1 MENWY
6 PMSTTNDKKRRAI
19 ALFSGGLD
27 STLAAWLVKKQGVEV
42 IALNVDIGFG
52 STKSKLEHMQN
63 MCDQIGV
70 ELRTLDIR
78 DQYLREILF
87 NPKYGYGKNFNPCI
101 DCHGNMFKIAKGLM
115 EPWGADFLISGEVV
129 GQRPMSQRRDALDIV
144 TKLSE
149 TDDLLLRPLSAKALP
164 PTLPEREGWV
174 DREQL
179 LGITGRNREVQLK
192 LAEEIGLKDF
202 EKPGGGCLLT
212 DENFSKKLA
221 EFVKYDTLE
230 VEDIALL
237 KCGRHLRLPDGAK
250 LVVGRHQEDNA
261 MIDAAITP
269 KYRKIR
275 LLDATGPVAAVS
287 ANATDADKALAA
299 KITATYGKT
308 RPGQTYE
315 VQVGDE
321 VLKVEPFESKE
332 PCQRYFINR

>member
-1 MENWY
+1 M
-6 PMSTTNDKKRRAI
+6 PTNPTPNSEKTKRRAI

-27 STLAAWLVKKQGVEV
+27 STLAVWLVKRQGVEV

-63 MCDQIGV
+63 MCDQVGV

-101 DCHGNMFKIAKGLM
+101 DCHGNMFRIAKELM
-115 EPWGADFLISGEVV
+115 EPWSADFLISGEVV
-129 GQRPMSQRRDALDIV
+129 GQRPMSQRRDALDLV
-144 TKLSE
+144 TNLSE
-149 TDDLLLRPLSAKALP
+149 TSDILLRPLSAKVLP

-192 LAEEIGLKDF
+192 LAEEIGLKDY

-221 EFVKYDTLE
+221 EFVQYDTLE

-250 LVVGRHQEDNA
+250 LVIGRHKEDNA

-269 KYRKIR
+269 KYEKIR
-275 LLDATGPVAAVS
+275 LLEATGPIAAIS
-287 ANATDADKALAA
+287 KKATAQDRALAA
-299 KITATYGKT
+299 KLTATYGKT
-308 RPGQTYE
+308 KPGQTYK

-321 VLKVEPFESKE
+321 VFEVEPYESKAE
-332 PCQRYFINR
+332 CQKYFINI

>member
-1 MENWY
+1 MNPTKSE
-6 PMSTTNDKKRRAI
+6 KRRAI

-27 STLAAWLVKKQGVEV
+27 STLAIWLVKRQGVEV
-42 IALNVDIGFG
+42 VALNIDIGFG

-63 MCDQIGV
+63 MCDQVGV

-101 DCHGNMFKIAKGLM
+101 DCHGNMFKIAKELM
-115 EPWGADFLISGEVV
+115 APWEADFLISGEVV
-129 GQRPMSQRRDALDIV
+129 GQRPMSQRRDALDLV
-144 TKLSE
+144 TGLSE
-149 TDDLLLRPLSAKALP
+149 TSDILLRPLSAKVLP

-179 LGITGRNREVQLK
+179 LGITGRSRDVQLK

-221 EFVKYDTLE
+221 EFIKYDTLE

-250 LVVGRHQEDNA
+250 LVVGRHKEDNE
-261 MIDAAITP
+261 MILAALSP
-269 KYRKIR
+269 KYLKIR
-275 LLDATGPVAAVS
+275 LLNATGPVAALS
-287 ANATDADKALAA
+287 ANATKADRELAA
-299 KITATYGKT
+299 RITATYGKT
-308 RPGQTYE
+308 NPEERYE
-315 VQVGDE
+315 VQVGEE
-321 VLKVEPFESKE
+321 VLTVRPFDSKA
-332 PCQRYFINR
+332 PCQRYFINL

>member
-1 MENWY
+1 M
-6 PMSTTNDKKRRAI
+6 KAI

-27 STLAAWLVKKQGVEV
+27 STLAIKLIKDQGIEV
-42 IALNVDIGFG
+42 IALNIDIGFG
-52 STKSKLEHMQN
+52 STKSKLDHMQN
-63 MCDQIGV
+63 MCDQVGV

-101 DCHGNMFKIAKGLM
+101 DCHGNMFKIAKELM
-115 EPWGADFLISGEVV
+115 EPWGASFLISGEVV
-129 GQRPMSQRRDALDIV
+129 GQRPMSQRRDALDLV
-144 TKLSE
+144 TGLSE
-149 TDDLLLRPLSAKALP
+149 TDDILLRPLSAKALP

-174 DREQL
+174 DREKL

-192 LAEEIGLKDF
+192 MAEEMGLKDF

-212 DENFSKKLA
+212 DENFSKKLE
-221 EFVKYDTLE
+221 EFIKYDTLE

-250 LVVGRHQEDNA
+250 LVIGRHKEDNE

-269 KYRKIR
+269 KYKKIR
-275 LLDATGPVAAVS
+275 LLNAIGPIAAISADAS
-287 ANATDADKALAA
+287 EADRELAA
-299 KITATYGKT
+299 KLTATYGKT
-308 RPGQTYE
+308 KPGEVYE

-321 VLKVEPFESKE
+321 TYSVTPFDSKE
-332 PCQRYFINR
+332 PAQKYFINL

>member
-1 MENWY
+1 MNKT
-6 PMSTTNDKKRRAI
+6 PRKAI

-27 STLAAWLVKKQGVEV
+27 STLAIHLVKSQGVEV
-42 IALNVDIGFG
+42 IALNIDIGFG

-63 MCDQIGV
+63 MCDQVGV

-101 DCHGNMFKIAKGLM
+101 DCHGNMFKIAKELM

-129 GQRPMSQRRDALDIV
+129 GQRPMSQRRDALDLV
-144 TKLSE
+144 TGLSE
-149 TDDLLLRPLSAKALP
+149 TDDILLRPMSAKALP

-174 DREQL
+174 DREKL

-192 LAEEIGLKDF
+192 LAKEIGLENF

-221 EFVKYDTLE
+221 EFVEHDTLE

-250 LVVGRHQEDNA
+250 LVIGRHKEDNE
-261 MIDAAITP
+261 MIEAAITP
-269 KYRKIR
+269 KYTKIK
-275 LLDATGPVAAVS
+275 LLNAVGPIAAIS
-287 ANATDADKALAA
+287 ANASELDKELAA
-299 KITATYGKT
+299 KLTATYGKT
-308 RPGQTYE
+308 KPEEKYE
-315 VQVGDE
+315 AQVGDE
-321 VLKVEPFESKE
+321 IFTTSPFDSKE
-332 PCQRYFINR
+332 PCQKYFIKT

>member
-1 MENWY
+1 M
-6 PMSTTNDKKRRAI
+6 RAI

-27 STLAAWLVKKQGVEV
+27 SVLACHLIKRQGIEV
-42 IALNVDIGFG
+42 IALNIDIGFG
-52 STKSKLEHMQN
+52 STKSKLDHMRN

-70 ELRTLDIR
+70 ELRTIDIR
-78 DQYLREILF
+78 DQYLKEILF
-87 NPKYGYGKNFNPCI
+87 DPKYGYGKNFNPCI
-101 DCHGNMFKIAKGLM
+101 DCHGNMFKIARELM
-115 EPWGADFLISGEVV
+115 EPWGASFLISGEVV
-129 GQRPMSQRRDALDIV
+129 GQRPMSQRRDALDLV
-144 TKLSE
+144 TGLSE
-149 TDDLLLRPLSAKALP
+149 TSDILLRPLSAKVLP

-192 LAEEIGLKDF
+192 MAEEIGLKDF

-237 KCGRHLRLPDGAK
+237 KCGRHFRLPDGAK
-250 LVVGRHQEDNA
+250 LVVGRHKEDNE

-275 LLDATGPVAAVS
+275 LLNATGPVAAIS
-287 ANATDADKALAA
+287 AAATGADRELAA

-308 RPGQTYE
+308 KPEETYE

-321 VLKVEPFESKE
+321 VFEVQPFESKE
-332 PCQRYFINR
+332 PCQKYFIKS

>member
-1 MENWY
+1 M
-6 PMSTTNDKKRRAI
+6 RAI

-27 STLAAWLVKKQGVEV
+27 SVLACHLIKRQGIEV
-42 IALNVDIGFG
+42 IALNIDIGFG
-52 STKSKLEHMQN
+52 STKSKLDHMRN
-63 MCDQIGV
+63 MCDQIDV
-70 ELRTLDIR
+70 ELRTIDIR

-101 DCHGNMFKIAKGLM
+101 DCHGNMFKIARELM
-115 EPWGADFLISGEVV
+115 EPWGASFLISGEVV
-129 GQRPMSQRRDALDIV
+129 GQRPMSQRRDALDLV
-144 TKLSE
+144 TGLSE
-149 TDDLLLRPLSAKALP
+149 TSDILLRPLSAKVLP

-192 LAEEIGLKDF
+192 MAEEIGLKDF

-237 KCGRHLRLPDGAK
+237 KCGRHFRLPDGAK
-250 LVVGRHQEDNA
+250 LVVGRHKEDNE

-269 KYRKIR
+269 KYLKIR
-275 LLDATGPVAAVS
+275 LLNATGPVAAIS
-287 ANATDADKALAA
+287 AAATEADRELAA

-308 RPGQTYE
+308 KPEETYE

-321 VLKVEPFESKE
+321 VFEVQPFESKE
-332 PCQRYFINR
+332 PCQKYFIKS

>member
-1 MENWY
+1 M
-6 PMSTTNDKKRRAI
+6 RAI

-27 STLAAWLVKKQGVEV
+27 SVLACHLIKRQGIEV
-42 IALNVDIGFG
+42 IALNIDIGFG
-52 STKSKLEHMQN
+52 STKSKLDHMRN
-63 MCDQIGV
+63 MCDQIDV
-70 ELRTLDIR
+70 ELRTIDIR

-101 DCHGNMFKIAKGLM
+101 DCHGNMFKIARELM
-115 EPWGADFLISGEVV
+115 EPWGASFLISGEVV
-129 GQRPMSQRRDALDIV
+129 GQRPMSQRRDALDLV
-144 TKLSE
+144 TGLSE
-149 TDDLLLRPLSAKALP
+149 TSDILLRPLSAKVLP

-192 LAEEIGLKDF
+192 MAEEIGLKDF

-237 KCGRHLRLPDGAK
+237 KCGRHFRLPDGAK
-250 LVVGRHQEDNA
+250 LVVGRHKEDND

-269 KYRKIR
+269 KYLKIR
-275 LLDATGPVAAVS
+275 LLNATGPVAAIS
-287 ANATDADKALAA
+287 AAATEADRELAA

-308 RPGQTYE
+308 KPEENYE
-315 VQVGDE
+315 VLVGDE
-321 VLKVEPFESKE
+321 VFEVQPFESKE
-332 PCQRYFINR
+332 PCQKYFIKS

>member
-1 MENWY
+1 M
-6 PMSTTNDKKRRAI
+6 RAI

-27 STLAAWLVKKQGVEV
+27 SVLACHLIKRQGIEV
-42 IALNVDIGFG
+42 IALNIDIGFG
-52 STKSKLEHMQN
+52 STKSKLDHMRN

-70 ELRTLDIR
+70 ELRTIDIR

-101 DCHGNMFKIAKGLM
+101 DCHGNMFKIARELM
-115 EPWGADFLISGEVV
+115 EPWGASFLISGEVV
-129 GQRPMSQRRDALDIV
+129 GQRPMSQRRDALDLV
-144 TKLSE
+144 TGLSE
-149 TDDLLLRPLSAKALP
+149 TSDILLRPLSAKVLP

-192 LAEEIGLKDF
+192 MAEEIGLKDF

-237 KCGRHLRLPDGAK
+237 KCGRHFRLPDGAK
-250 LVVGRHQEDNA
+250 LVVGRHKEDND

-269 KYRKIR
+269 KYLKIR
-275 LLDATGPVAAVS
+275 LLNATGPVAAIS
-287 ANATDADKALAA
+287 AAATEADRELAA

-308 RPGQTYE
+308 KPEETYE

-321 VLKVEPFESKE
+321 VFEVQPFESKE
-332 PCQRYFINR
+332 PCQKYFIKS

>member
-1 MENWY
+1 M
-6 PMSTTNDKKRRAI
+6 RAI

-27 STLAAWLVKKQGVEV
+27 SVLACHLIKRQGIEV
-42 IALNVDIGFG
+42 IALNIDIGFG
-52 STKSKLEHMQN
+52 STKSKLDHMRN

-70 ELRTLDIR
+70 ELRTIDIR
-78 DQYLREILF
+78 DQYLKEILF
-87 NPKYGYGKNFNPCI
+87 DPKYGYGKNFNPCI
-101 DCHGNMFKIAKGLM
+101 DCHGNMFKIARELM
-115 EPWGADFLISGEVV
+115 EPWGASFLISGEVV
-129 GQRPMSQRRDALDIV
+129 GQRPMSQRRDALDLV
-144 TKLSE
+144 TGLSE
-149 TDDLLLRPLSAKALP
+149 TSDILLRPLSAKVLP

-192 LAEEIGLKDF
+192 MAEEIGLKDF

-237 KCGRHLRLPDGAK
+237 KCGRHFRLPDGAK
-250 LVVGRHQEDNA
+250 LVVGRHKEDNE

-269 KYRKIR
+269 KYLKIR
-275 LLDATGPVAAVS
+275 LLNATGPVAAIS
-287 ANATDADKALAA
+287 AATTEADRELAA

-308 RPGQTYE
+308 KPEETYE

-321 VLKVEPFESKE
+321 VFEVQPFESKE
-332 PCQRYFINR
+332 PCQKYFIKS

>member
-1 MENWY
+1 MN
-6 PMSTTNDKKRRAI
+6 PTNPSEKKRRRAI

-27 STLAAWLVKKQGVEV
+27 STLAVWLIKRQGVEV

-52 STKSKLEHMQN
+52 STKSKLAHMQH
-63 MCDQIGV
+63 MCDQVGV

-101 DCHGNMFKIAKGLM
+101 DCHGNMFRIAKELM

-129 GQRPMSQRRDALDIV
+129 GQRPMSQRRDALDLV
-144 TKLSE
+144 TGLSD
-149 TDDLLLRPLSAKALP
+149 TSDILLRPLSAKVLP

-174 DREQL
+174 EREQL
-179 LGITGRNREVQLK
+179 LGITGRSRDVQLK

-221 EFVKYDTLE
+221 EFTRYDTLE

-250 LVVGRHQEDNA
+250 LIIGRHKEDNA

-269 KYRKIR
+269 KYEKIR
-275 LLDATGPVAAVS
+275 LMGVPGPIAAIRAGATE
-287 ANATDADKALAA
+287 ADRELAA
-299 KITATYGKT
+299 KLTATYGKT
-308 RPGQTYE
+308 SPEERYE
-315 VQVGDE
+315 VQVGE
-321 VLKVEPFESKE
+321 TTYTVTPFSAKTE
-332 PCQRYFINR
+332 CQKYFINS

>member
-1 MENWY
+1 M
-6 PMSTTNDKKRRAI
+6 RAI

-27 STLAAWLVKKQGVEV
+27 SVLACHLIKRQGIEV
-42 IALNVDIGFG
+42 IALNIDIGFG
-52 STKSKLEHMQN
+52 STKSKLDHMRN
-63 MCDQIGV
+63 MCDQIDV
-70 ELRTLDIR
+70 ELRTIDIR

-101 DCHGNMFKIAKGLM
+101 DCHGNMFKIARELM
-115 EPWGADFLISGEVV
+115 EPWGASFLISGEVV
-129 GQRPMSQRRDALDIV
+129 GQRPMSQRRDALDLV
-144 TKLSE
+144 TGLSE
-149 TDDLLLRPLSAKALP
+149 TSDILLRPLSAKVLP

-192 LAEEIGLKDF
+192 MAEEIGLKDF

-237 KCGRHLRLPDGAK
+237 KCGRHFRLPDGAK
-250 LVVGRHQEDNA
+250 LVVGRHKEDND

-269 KYRKIR
+269 KYLKIR
-275 LLDATGPVAAVS
+275 LLNATGPVAAIS
-287 ANATDADKALAA
+287 ATATGADRELAA

-308 RPGQTYE
+308 KPEETYE

-321 VLKVEPFESKE
+321 VFEVQPFESKE
-332 PCQRYFINR
+332 PCQKYFIKS

>member
-1 MENWY
+1 M
-6 PMSTTNDKKRRAI
+6 RAI

-27 STLAAWLVKKQGVEV
+27 SVLACHLIKRQGIEV
-42 IALNVDIGFG
+42 IALNIDIGFG
-52 STKSKLEHMQN
+52 STKSKLDHMRN

-70 ELRTLDIR
+70 ELRTIDIR

-101 DCHGNMFKIAKGLM
+101 DCHGNMFKIARELM
-115 EPWGADFLISGEVV
+115 EPWGASFLISGEVV
-129 GQRPMSQRRDALDIV
+129 GQRPMSQRRDALDLV
-144 TKLSE
+144 TGLSE
-149 TDDLLLRPLSAKALP
+149 TSDILLRPLSAKVLP

-192 LAEEIGLKDF
+192 MAEEIGLKDF

-237 KCGRHLRLPDGAK
+237 KCGRHFRLPDGAK
-250 LVVGRHQEDNA
+250 LVVGRHKEDND

-269 KYRKIR
+269 KYLKIR
-275 LLDATGPVAAVS
+275 LLNATGPVAAIS
-287 ANATDADKALAA
+287 AAATEADRELAA

-308 RPGQTYE
+308 KPEENYE

-321 VLKVEPFESKE
+321 VFEVQPFESKE
-332 PCQRYFINR
+332 PCQKYFIKS

>member
-1 MENWY
+1 MNPTKPSEK
-6 PMSTTNDKKRRAI
+6 SSRRAI

-27 STLAAWLVKKQGVEV
+27 STLAIWLVKRQGVEV

-52 STKSKLEHMQN
+52 STKSKLEHMQS
-63 MCDQIGV
+63 MCDQVGV

-101 DCHGNMFKIAKGLM
+101 DCHGNMFRIARELM
-115 EPWGADFLISGEVV
+115 EPWEADFLISGEVV
-129 GQRPMSQRRDALDIV
+129 GQRPMSQRRDALDLV
-144 TKLSE
+144 TNLSD
-149 TDDLLLRPLSAKALP
+149 TSDILLRPLSAKVLP

-237 KCGRHLRLPDGAK
+237 KCGRHLRLPGGAK
-250 LVVGRHQEDNA
+250 LVIGRHKEDNE

-269 KYRKIR
+269 KYEKIR
-275 LLDATGPVAAVS
+275 LLDATGPVAAIS
-287 ANATDADKALAA
+287 AGAGEADRELAA
-299 KITATYGKT
+299 KLTATYGKT
-308 RPGQTYE
+308 SPEQSYT
-315 VQVGDE
+315 VQVGE
-321 VLKVEPFESKE
+321 RTYTVTPYPTKAE
-332 PCQRYFINR
+332 CQQYFINS

>member
-1 MENWY
+1 M
-6 PMSTTNDKKRRAI
+6 RAI
-19 ALFSGGLD
+19 SLFSGGLD
-27 STLAAWLVKKQGVEV
+27 STLAAWLVKKQGIEV
-42 IALNVDIGFG
+42 ICLNVDIGFG

-70 ELRTLDIR
+70 ELRTIDIR

-101 DCHGNMFKIAKGLM
+101 DCHGNMFRIAKELM
-115 EPWGADFLISGEVV
+115 EPWGASFLISGEVV

-179 LGITGRNREVQLK
+179 LGITGRSREVQLK

-250 LVVGRHQEDNA
+250 LVVGRHKEDNE

-269 KYRKIR
+269 KYKKIR
-275 LLDATGPVAAVS
+275 LLNATGPIAALS
-287 ANATDADKALAA
+287 ANASDADKALAA

-308 RPGQTYE
+308 QPGQTYE

-321 VLKVEPFESKE
+321 VLKVEPFDSKA
-332 PCQRYFINR
+332 PCQEYFINR

>member
-1 MENWY
+1 MK
-6 PMSTTNDKKRRAI
+6 PIRAI
-19 ALFSGGLD
+19 SLFSGGLD

-42 IALNVDIGFG
+42 ICLNVDIGFG
-52 STKSKLEHMQN
+52 STKSKLEHMQH

-70 ELRTLDIR
+70 ELRTIDIR

-101 DCHGNMFKIAKGLM
+101 DCHGNMFRIAKELL
-115 EPWGADFLISGEVV
+115 EPWGAHFLISGEVV

-144 TKLSE
+144 TRLSE
-149 TDDLLLRPLSAKALP
+149 TEDLLLRPLSAKVLP

-179 LGITGRNREVQLK
+179 LGITGRNREVQLR
-192 LAEEIGLKDF
+192 LAEEIGLKDY

-250 LVVGRHQEDNA
+250 LVVGRHKEDNE
-261 MIDAAITP
+261 MILAALTP
-269 KYRKIR
+269 KYEKIR
-275 LLDATGPVAAVS
+275 LLDATGPVAAIRAGAS
-287 ANATDADKALAA
+287 DKDRELAA

-308 RPGQTYE
+308 EPGRRYK
-315 VQVGDE
+315 VQVGEE
-321 VLKVEPFESKE
+321 VMEVAPFDSKA
-332 PCQRYFINR
+332 PCQAYFIR